1 MLGRTYESQN
11 CSAARA
17 LESVGERWSLLII
30 RNALYAGMTR
40 FSEFQQSLGI
50 ATNVLS
56 ARLDRFVADG
66 LMELADGTDGQAQRS
81 YLLTDKG
88 RDLGPVIMALTE
100 WGDRWSAPAG
110 PPVLYEH
117 TTCADRVRTTIACQT
132 CGQDI
137 ELGEVSVAPGPG
149 ARPEAAARIAGRRA
163 NHRVLHN

>member
-40 FSEFQQSLGI
+40 FSEFQHSLGI
-50 ATNVLS
+50 ATNVLT
-56 ARLDRFVADG
+56 ARLERFVADE
-66 LMELADGTDGQAQRS
+66 LMELSDGVDSPVQRS
-81 YLLTDKG
+81 YRLTDKG

-100 WGDRWSAPAG
+100 WGDRWAAPGG
-110 PPVLYEH
+110 PPILFEH
-117 TTCADRVRTTIACQT
+117 TSCGHPARTTIVCEA

-137 ELGEVSVAPGPG
+137 VPSDVSAAPGPG
-149 ARPEAAARIAGRRA
+149 AEPEAAARISGRSR
-163 NHRVLHN
+163 